1 MARNLVSLFNP
12 VLYPGVGEVLRIT
25 QQELAYLVGLS
36 RQRVNEALN
45 GLSAQGL
52 IRVEYGGLRVLDL
65 PGLRAT
71 AMSNKKNI
79 QPSAETE
86 TS

>member
-1 MARNLVSLFNP
+1 
-12 VLYPGVGEVLRIT
+12 
-25 QQELAYLVGLS
+25 
-36 RQRVNEALN
+36 
-45 GLSAQGL
+45 
-52 IRVEYGGLRVLDL
+52 VEYGGLRVLDL